1 MLFEDTVDILT
12 SDCSVHDATS
22 PVSFFQLALNE
33 ALSRQSFFDKG
44 SVLRHGDSDL
54 DDDFSL
60 QTVTLQ
66 IEDDLFPAIII
77 DEEELN
83 EQIAAVEEHIARIAN
98 HKRPSQSLSSVAS
111 SAQAREFD
119 SSNDD
124 IFSDDS
130 FFSFGDDF
138 GLLGF
143 PSSSRCS
150 KPVDETCRVNSEEV
164 PSKKRKMANSKYQN
178 HVNSLEVVIIEESA
192 PLVQASSSPATDT
205 EPSSPTTGLLLDAG
219 VSNFDTTP
227 LAKKRRSSPKQSL
240 SSKKKQTASL
250 RKDLKLEQTTNPA
263 VKILLTEK
271 PNLYQGEEVLRISKV
286 QASEEDE
293 EIDIGDDFDC

>member
-12 SDCSVHDATS
+12 CDSSFHDAS
-22 PVSFFQLALNE
+22 APVSFFQLALNE
-33 ALSRQSFFDKG
+33 ALSRQSLFDKG
-44 SVLRHGDSDL
+44 CALRHSDSDL

-77 DEEELN
+77 DEDELN
-83 EQIAAVEEHIARIAN
+83 EEIAAVEEHIARITN
-98 HKRPSQSLSSVAS
+98 HKRTSPSLSIGAS
-111 SAQAREFD
+111 SALREFD
-119 SSNDD
+119 PSNDD

-138 GLLGF
+138 SLLGL
-143 PSSSRCS
+143 PSTTRCPKS
-150 KPVDETCRVNSEEV
+150 LDENCRANSDEA
-164 PSKKRKMANSKYQN
+164 PSKKRKVASSKYQS
-178 HVNSLEVVIIEESA
+178 HINSLEVVIIEESA
-192 PLVQASSSPATDT
+192 PMVQLSSSPAADT
-205 EPSSPTTGLLLDAG
+205 EPSSPSSMPPDA
-219 VSNFDTTP
+219 SAANFDTTP

-240 SSKKKQTASL
+240 SSKKKPTISP
-250 RKDLKLEQTTNPA
+250 RKDLKLEPTTNPA

-286 QASEEDE
+286 QASDEDE